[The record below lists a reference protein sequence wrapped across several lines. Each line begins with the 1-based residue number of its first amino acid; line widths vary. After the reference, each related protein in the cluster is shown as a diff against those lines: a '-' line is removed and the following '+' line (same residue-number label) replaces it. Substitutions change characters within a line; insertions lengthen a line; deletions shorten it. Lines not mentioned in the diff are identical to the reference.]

1 MAYYER
7 DGLSLGYDDDGSGS
21 AIVML
26 HGLSMSRRTWDRFLP
41 DLEGRFRVVRLDQ
54 RGHGE
59 SSHAPGTYVL
69 DTYVSDTVAFLEEVV
84 RSRSVL
90 VGHSLGGV
98 IAHGIAQ
105 TRPDLVGGVLLED
118 PPLYVVDR
126 MRAGLTRNE
135 SSSVASMFPVMQQLS
150 RDMQARNAPLEDWM
164 AMLGRVPALNG
175 HGTMADVLGPDSTR
189 AMAEAFSR
197 LDPEIFTPAIDGNAI
212 SGTPDLSK
220 PLACPAVVLR
230 ADPAIGPAFTATDEE
245 RFLRTN
251 PHARV
256 VLVEGASHQIHDE
269 QPSHFLDALSALTS
283 RVTQASR

>member
-1 MAYYER
+1 MASFER
-7 DGLSLGYDDDGSGS
+7 DGLSLGYDDGGSGP
-21 AIVML
+21 AIVLL

-69 DTYVSDTVAFLEEVV
+69 DTYVSDTVAFLAEAV
-84 RSRSVL
+84 RGRSIL

-98 IAHGIAQ
+98 ITHAVAQ
-105 TRPDLVGGVLLED
+105 TRPDLVRAVLLED
-118 PPLYVVDR
+118 PPLYVADR
-126 MRAGLTRNE
+126 MRAGLTRDE
-135 SSSVASMFPVMQQLS
+135 ASSVARMFPLMQELS
-150 RDMQARNAPLEDWM
+150 RDMQARNAPLDEWI
-164 AMLGRVPALNG
+164 AILGGVPALNG
-175 HGTMADVLGPDSTR
+175 RGTMADVLGPEGTH

-197 LDPEIFTPAIDGNAI
+197 LDPEIFTPAIDGRAI
-212 SGTPDLSK
+212 AGAPDLSK
-220 PLACPAVVLR
+220 PLACPTVVLR
-230 ADPAIGPAFTATDEE
+230 ADPDLGPAFTTEDEE

-269 QPSHFLDALSALTS
+269 QPDRFLDELSALA
-283 RVTQASR
+283 ASIAA